1 MKLTKLL
8 VFCFS
13 LFSMVAFSQSV
24 TVSGTVTDE
33 TGMPIPSA
41 SVVVKGST
49 NGTSTDLDGKF
60 QITADANATL
70 VFSFV
75 GYQAKEETILDRSSI
90 NVQLMPE
97 TESLNEVVVIGY
109 GTQKKSVVTG
119 AISKV
124 KAKDLEGQPVTRI
137 EQTLQGR
144 TSGVY
149 VASNSGQPGSNA
161 TIRIRGT
168 STLNNNDPLYVVDGI
183 IVEPSGVQ
191 VLNQYD
197 IESVEVLKDA
207 SASVYGT
214 RAAQGVILITTKK
227 GKSGKLTVKY
237 NGFTGFSEASRRV
250 DVLNATEYATLIN
263 EREVND
269 GRAITYPDPTIFGR
283 GTDWQD
289 VIFQKAAR
297 QSQSFSLSGGN
308 DTSKFYASF
317 SLVDQ
322 EGIVLPD
329 ISRYQRKT
337 VRLNSDHK
345 LGKYFTF
352 GQTASFTV
360 ERNRGIG
367 NTNSEFGGPLSSALN
382 LDPITPLVIT
392 DPAVA
397 GAFPYGGPSGENG
410 IIRDANGNPYGI
422 STLVTNEMAN
432 PLAYQET
439 RRGGYGFAQNI
450 FGNFYLEAA
459 PIEGLK
465 LRSTV
470 SGKQAHYGG
479 ESFTPEYYFNSGPP
493 GNNDINNISRNNA
506 SNYFWSIEN
515 TATYERKIADHNIS
529 VLVGQG
535 YYVNQGE
542 RGSGQTYKD
551 IPVDSWKDASF
562 NFAVP
567 DANRTTYAY
576 TAPDVKLTSLFARL
590 TYDFKE
596 RYLFQGF
603 IRRDGST
610 QFGSSEKYGYFPS
623 FSFGWVPSK
632 ESFWKEN
639 KILTQLKL
647 RGSWG
652 VSGNDKTDSFGYAS
666 LIGGGYN
673 YTFGGTPV
681 IYTGSTITRAANP
694 FLRWEETTKSN
705 IALDLTFFQS
715 LTLSLDVWKSKT
727 EGILQRQ
734 PVPGYLGLDAPL
746 ANLGNVTNNGVDF
759 ELGYN
764 KKLGDFNVGFS
775 GNLSVMKNRVDYISP
790 ALDFYGNGGVQSMQG
805 EVQRVQVGDTFGA
818 FYGFHTL
825 GVFQNQAQIDSYV
838 NADGD
843 PILPNARPG
852 DFIWEDISGDGEI
865 DADDRKVLGQSL
877 PKYTFGFTVNVSY
890 KSFDF
895 NMMAQGAGGNKIF
908 NALRRLE
915 LADANYQ
922 ANALQRWTGEGTSND
937 FPRLTKD
944 DPNSNFSRPSN
955 FYLED
960 GDYLRIKTM
969 QLGYSLPTDVISQIG
984 LSRARIYLMG
994 ENLITFTKY
1003 TGYDPEIGGG
1013 NSVGID
1019 RGFYPQAR
1027 SYFLGVNLDF

>member
-8 VFCFS
+8 VVCLSF
-13 LFSMVAFSQSV
+13 FSMVAFSQNV
-24 TVSGTVTDE
+24 TVSGKVTDE
-33 TGMPIPSA
+33 AGMPIPSA
-41 SVVVKGST
+41 SVVVKGTT

-60 QITADANATL
+60 QITADANAVL

-75 GYQAKEETILDRSSI
+75 GYQTKEETILDRVSI
-90 NVQLMPE
+90 DVQLMPQSE
-97 TESLNEVVVIGY
+97 GLDEVIVIGY
-109 GTQKKSVVTG
+109 GTQKKSVLTG

-149 VASNSGQPGSNA
+149 VASNAGQPGTPA
-161 TIRIRGT
+161 TVRVRGIT
-168 STLNNNDPLYVVDGI
+168 TTGDNNPLYVVDGI
-183 IVEPSGVQ
+183 IVEASGVQ

-227 GKSGKLTVKY
+227 GKSGKLSVKY
-237 NGFTGFSEASRRV
+237 NGFTGFSEANRKV
-250 DVLNATEYATLIN
+250 DLLNATEYATLIN

-269 GRAITYPDPTIFGR
+269 GRAPRYADPSAFGN

-289 VIFQKAAR
+289 VIFKKAAR
-297 QSQSFSLSGGN
+297 ESHSFSLSGGN
-308 DTSKFYASF
+308 DISKFYASF

-337 VRLNSDHK
+337 IRLNSDHK

-352 GQTASFTV
+352 GETASFTV

-397 GAFPYGGPSGENG
+397 NAYPYGGPTGQNG
-410 IIRDANGNPYGI
+410 IIRDSNGNPYGI
-422 STLVTNEMAN
+422 SDLVTNEMSN

-459 PIEGLK
+459 PIDGLK
-465 LRSTV
+465 LKTNV
-470 SGKQAHYGG
+470 SGKQAVYGSEG
-479 ESFTPEYYFNSGPP
+479 FTPEYYFNSGPP
-493 GNNDINNISRNNA
+493 GNNDFNNISRNDA
-506 SNYFWSIEN
+506 SNFYWSIEN
-515 TATYERKIADHNIS
+515 TATYAKKIGSHNFS
-529 VLVGQG
+529 ALVGQG
-535 YYVNQGE
+535 FYVNKGE
-542 RGSGQTYKD
+542 RGSGLTYKD
-551 IPVDSWKDASF
+551 IPVDSWKEASF
-562 NFAVP
+562 NFDVP
-567 DANRTTYAY
+567 AANRISYAY
-576 TAPDVKLTSLFARL
+576 TAADVKLSSLFARL
-590 TYDFKE
+590 TYDYDE
-596 RYLFQGF
+596 RYLFQAF

-610 QFGSSEKYGYFPS
+610 QFGRNKKYGNFPS
-623 FSFGWVPSK
+623 ISFGWVPSK
-632 ESFWKEN
+632 ESFWIEN
-639 KILTQLKL
+639 KVVTQLKF

-652 VSGNDKTDSFGYAS
+652 VSGNDKIGSFGYAS

-673 YTFGGTPV
+673 YTFGGSPV
-681 IYTGSTITRAANP
+681 IYTGSTITRASNP
-694 FLRWEETTKSN
+694 DLHWEETTKLN
-705 IALDLTFFQS
+705 IATDMTLFNDLT
-715 LTLSLDVWKSKT
+715 LTVDVWKSKSD
-727 EGILQRQ
+727 GILGTR
-734 PVPGYLGLDAPL
+734 PIPGFLGLSAPL
-746 ANLGNVTNNGVDF
+746 YNLASITNNGVDL

-764 KKLGDFNVGFS
+764 KKFGDFNLNLG
-775 GNLSVMKNRVDYISP
+775 GNISYVKNRVDYISP
-790 ALDFYGNGGVQSMQG
+790 SVDFYGNGGVQSMQG
-805 EVQRVQVGDTFGA
+805 EVQRVQVGDSFGS

-825 GVFQNQAQIDSYV
+825 GIFQNQAQIDAYV

-843 PILPNARPG
+843 RIQPNARPG
-852 DFIWEDISGDGEI
+852 DFIWEDISGDGKI
-865 DADDRKVLGQSL
+865 DSSDRKILGQSI
-877 PKYTFGFTVNVSY
+877 PKYTFGFTVNLTY
-890 KSFDF
+890 KNFDF

-915 LADANYQ
+915 LSDANYQ
-922 ANALQRWTGEGTSND
+922 AAALERWTGEGTSNT

-944 DPNSNFSRPSN
+944 DPNSNYSRPSN
-955 FYLED
+955 FYLEN

-969 QLGYSLPTDVISQIG
+969 QLGYSLPSDVISQIG
-984 LSRARIYLMG
+984 LSRARLYLMG
-994 ENLITFTKY
+994 ENLVTFTKY

-1013 NSVGID
+1013 NTVGID

-1027 SYFLGVNLDF
+1027 SYFLGVNLEF